1 MKSDKK
7 NSLRKCYARKDK
19 GKKRVSQEC
28 LERLMGQVR
37 SLADAT
43 GKHTDAR
50 TDIDPIIRVASDC
63 TGLGSEII
71 ALALLGLLPRVKSVH
86 WSENDTQKQKL
97 YRCVCEN
104 LKHKVGP
111 LDVDMT
117 QRSFDL
123 DGCTSRTRNVD
134 LYVAGYPCPSFSTLG
149 RKHGGLDPRGLIPL
163 YGLQWIIKEQPKA
176 CVLEN
181 VASLLH
187 KTRRRISRKH

>member
-1 MKSDKK
+1 MF
-7 NSLRKCYARKDK
+7 
-19 GKKRVSQEC
+19 
-28 LERLMGQVR
+28 
-37 SLADAT
+37 T
-43 GKHTDAR
+43 G
-50 TDIDPIIRVASDC
+50 
-63 TGLGSEII
+63 
-71 ALALLGLLPRVKSVH
+71 

-181 VASLLH
+181 VAGLLH
-187 KTRRRISRKH
+187 KKHAQYVGFLREILAKMGYVIFKKK